1 MLRIGLLIFLFLSV
15 SNLISSQEKF
25 EYVGGLKLN
34 DSTIVSFKI
43 NFTEKAGKV
52 RGFSIT
58 DIGGEHETMSN
69 IFGEYNKDNKE
80 LSFREIGIVYT
91 KSPVSQDDF
100 CFLNVTAKN
109 FVFGKTKSI
118 KTNFVGLFSD
128 STTCIDG
135 KIILNTIENVEKRMI
150 KVTDKISKSKKISDS
165 IKEKLDVIKMMDS
178 LQMNILRKNETLS
191 YFTKSKKLKFIIYD
205 GGQDDGDKINIIVN
219 GKALLKSYTAN
230 SSKKHLEIELTTYKT
245 SVVVEAI
252 NEGTIAPNTVVVKID
267 DGKNSIR
274 ALSNLKTLERTQID
288 ILKSN

>member
-1 MLRIGLLIFLFLSV
+1 MLRIGLLIFFFLSV

-34 DSTIVSFKI
+34 DTTIVSFKI
-43 NFTEKAGKV
+43 SFVEKAGEV
-52 RGFSIT
+52 RGFSVT

-69 IFGEYNKDNKE
+69 IFGEYNKDDKE

-91 KSPVSQDDF
+91 KSPVSQEDF

-118 KTNFVGLFSD
+118 KTKFVGLFSD
-128 STTCIDG
+128 NTRCIDG
-135 KIILNTIENVEKRMI
+135 EVILNTIEKVEKRI
-150 KVTDKISKSKKISDS
+150 SKVTDKISRSKKIPDS
-165 IKEKLDVIKMMDS
+165 IKQKLNVVKMMDS

-191 YFTKSKKLKFIIYD
+191 YFTKSKKIRFIIYD

-219 GKALLKSYTAN
+219 GKTLLKSYKAN
-230 SSKKHLEIELTTYKT
+230 SSEKYLDIELATYKT

-267 DGKNSIR
+267 DGKNIIR